1 MPSHLEQHLIAQ
13 MLTLLHILDRV
24 CTSYRMSD
32 RPHER
37 SAIVQGLFQQA
48 KIRLYCD
55 LLSSGGMLPAEAPV
69 TSRLT

>member
-1 MPSHLEQHLIAQ
+1 MTSHLEQHLIAQ
-13 MLTLLHILDRV
+13 MLTLLHIIDWV

-32 RPHER
+32 LPHER
-37 SAIVQGLFQQA
+37 SATVQGLFQQA

-69 TSRLT
+69 TSGLT